1 MNANQRAE
9 SWFRDALAAC
19 NVERTIERR
28 VRSEQSALWVD
39 EQRFALGSGRTVII
53 ALGKA
58 AVPMA
63 HALMRVVSG
72 IAGGVVASPWLPK
85 DPHPELTYFEGG
97 HPEPNAASLA
107 SAKTAVAL
115 LNTLTEA
122 DNVIFLISG
131 GGSALFE
138 LPKDVSISLADL
150 QETNRLLV
158 RSGATIA
165 EINRVRKRISAVK
178 GGGLARS
185 AGRATQISL
194 LISDVPDA
202 MLSTLSSGPT
212 LIEDVSTLREDALA
226 ICRRYGLIDRLP
238 QSVVVSLGQQDT
250 TPERPA
256 ERTSAVLLLSNHD
269 LLQEI
274 EDRAARD
281 GYAVTTDNSCDDWH
295 FADAGEYLLRRFRI
309 LQQQNRRVC
318 LLSGGEVTVA
328 VPANGG
334 KGGRNQHFALWGAQ
348 AIQGEEIALLSG
360 ASDGVDGNSDAAGA
374 VVDGSSWQVWEAGGL
389 TPAVS
394 LERFDSNSLLASTGN
409 TIQTG
414 PTGNNLRDV
423 RIFLSTEP

>member
-1 MNANQRAE
+1 MNATQRAE
-9 SWFRDALAAC
+9 TWFRDALAAC

-28 VRSEQSALWVD
+28 VRWEQSALWVD
-39 EQRFALGSGRTVII
+39 EQRFALGSGRTVLV

-63 HALMRVVSG
+63 HALMRVAPG
-72 IAGGVVASPWLPK
+72 ITEGVVASPWLPK
-85 DPHPELTYFEGG
+85 DPYPELTYFEGG

-107 SAKTAVAL
+107 SAKAAIAL
-115 LNTLTEA
+115 LSTLKEA

-138 LPKDVSISLADL
+138 LPKDEAISLEDL

-178 GGGLARS
+178 GGGLART
-185 AGRATQISL
+185 AAKATQISL
-194 LISDVPDA
+194 LVSDVPDA

-212 LIEDVSTLREDALA
+212 LMEDVSTLRKDALE
-226 ICRRYGLIDRLP
+226 ICLRHKLTDRLP
-238 QSVVVSLGQQDT
+238 QSVIIALERQDAI
-250 TPERPA
+250 PERPV
-256 ERTSAVLLLSNHD
+256 ERTSAVLLLSNHE

-281 GYAVTTDNSCDDWH
+281 GYTVTTDNSCDDWH
-295 FADAGEYLLRRFRI
+295 FADAGEYLLQRFRS
-309 LQQQNRRVC
+309 LQKQNRRTC

-328 VPANGG
+328 VPVNGG
-334 KGGRNQHFALWGAQ
+334 IGGRNQHFALWGAQ
-348 AIQGEEIALLSG
+348 AIQGEEITLLSA

-374 VVDGSSWQVWEAGGL
+374 VVDGSSWQAWEAAGL

-394 LERFDSNSLLASTGN
+394 LERFDSNSLLAGTGN

-414 PTGNNLRDV
+414 LTGNNLRDV
-423 RIFLSTEP
+423 RIFLSSES